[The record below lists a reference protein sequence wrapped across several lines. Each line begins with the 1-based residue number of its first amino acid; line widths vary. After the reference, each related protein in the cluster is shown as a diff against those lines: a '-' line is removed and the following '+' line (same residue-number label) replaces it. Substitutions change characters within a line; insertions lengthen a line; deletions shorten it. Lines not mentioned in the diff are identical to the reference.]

1 VKAIDDLLRERFV
14 VAIGTAFGV
23 ENVVDP
29 LIKTADPRHAD
40 YQSNVAMPLAKRVG
54 GSPREVAAKIVEA
67 LKIDDMC
74 ETPAIAGPGFI
85 NLRLKKAFLGA
96 SLKAAFAEAAR
107 AGVERVAGDDV
118 ETIVLDYSGPNVA
131 KQMHV
136 GHLRS
141 TILGDTVA
149 RVLEFL
155 GHTVVRQ
162 NHIGDFGTQF
172 GMLIHH
178 LRDKGLTQ
186 APLAIE
192 DLDRYYKEATDRF
205 KADPAFAEIAR
216 KTVVELQSGMAE
228 AVALWNKMREVTR
241 AHYTEIYEL
250 LGVTLENRHERGE
263 SFYGTRLPLIVDRV
277 KSTLEFGGAGGQVS
291 AHSGT
296 AADTADDPEGHEP
309 PAEDMA
315 ASQDAQ
321 HRVEEAGAPA
331 VVSKPF
337 AAYSGGAF
345 CVFLPGWLTKDK
357 SPLPMMLQKSDG
369 GYPYSATD
377 LAALYFRVQ
386 EHKVTP
392 EDQKPL
398 ASDWHADRVVYFT
411 DARQSDHF
419 AMLFDAFRAAQWDHN
434 PHRPQLPVLP
444 GVDTPDGAPSAAGGA
459 AAGPARVSLEHAPF
473 GSITGP
479 DGKPFKTRSGDTV
492 KLKDLL
498 LEAIERAGA
507 VQAQRAAELTPEKRA
522 VVNHAVGIG
531 AVKYADLRQDRI
543 TNYVFDWD
551 RMLSLEGNTGPYL
564 QMQYTRVKG
573 IYRKGGVTPAEV
585 LAANPV
591 LVIEHADEAALA
603 KKLLQ
608 FPAVIEMVARDLK
621 PHHLCNYLYELCG
634 AFARFFESC
643 PVLKA
648 PTPELKMSRLLLCH
662 YVAAVLQLGLRDL
675 LGIEVMEEM

>member
-1 VKAIDDLLRERFV
+1 VKSIDDLLRERFML
-14 VAIGTAFGV
+14 AIGTAFGA

-40 YQSNVAMPLAKRVG
+40 YQSNMAMPLAKRVG
-54 GSPREVAAKIVEA
+54 QPPRDVAHKIVEA
-67 LKIDDMC
+67 LRIDDLC
-74 ETPAIAGPGFI
+74 EPPAIAGPGFI
-85 NLRLKKAFLGA
+85 NLRLKKSFLA
-96 SLKAAFAEAAR
+96 SALKDAFADPAR
-107 AGVERVAGDDV
+107 AGVERISGDDV
-118 ETIVLDYSGPNVA
+118 QTIVLDYSGPNVA

-141 TILGDTVA
+141 TILGDAIA

-178 LRDKGLTQ
+178 LREQGLTQ

-192 DLDRYYKEATDRF
+192 DLDRNYKQATDRF

-216 KTVVELQSGMAE
+216 KTVVELQSGAPE
-228 AVALWNKMREVTR
+228 AVALWNKMRDVTR
-241 AHYTEIYEL
+241 AHYTEIYQL
-250 LGVTLENRHERGE
+250 LNVTLDDRHERGE
-263 SFYGTRLPLIVDRV
+263 SFYGARLPRIVDRV
-277 KSTLEFGGAGGQVS
+277 KSTLEFGGEGGPIS

-296 AADTADDPEGHEP
+296 SADTADEPVGHEP
-309 PAEDMA
+309 PADDLP
-315 ASQDAQ
+315 QDAH
-321 HRVEEAGAPA
+321 HRVEESAAAPTP
-331 VVSKPF
+331 VTRPF

-345 CVFLPGWLTKDK
+345 CVFLPGWLTKEK
-357 SPLPMMLQKSDG
+357 LPLPMMLQKSDG

-377 LAALYFRVQ
+377 LAALYFRVR
-386 EHKVTP
+386 EHKETP
-392 EDQKPL
+392 ADRKPL
-398 ASDWHADRVVYFT
+398 AQDWHADRVVYFT

-434 PHRPQLPVLP
+434 PHRPQLPVPLA
-444 GVDTPDGAPSAAGGA
+444 VDTPDSAPSFARQTAR
-459 AAGPARVSLEHAPF
+459 GPVRVALEHAPF

-479 DGKPFKTRSGDTV
+479 DGKPFKTRSGDNV
-492 KLKDLL
+492 KLEDLL
-498 LEAIERAGA
+498 REAIERAGA
-507 VQAQRAAELTPEKRA
+507 VQAQRAAELTAAQRSA
-522 VVNHAVGIG
+522 VNRSVGIG

-573 IYRKGGVTPAEV
+573 IYRKGNITAEQV
-585 LAANPV
+585 LAANPA
-591 LVIEHADEAALA
+591 LVIDHADEAALA

-608 FPAVIEMVARDLK
+608 FPSVIEVVARDLK

-634 AFARFFESC
+634 TFARFFESC

-648 PTPELKMSRLLLCH
+648 PSEEMKMSRLLLCH
-662 YVAAVLQLGLRDL
+662 YVASVLQLGLRDL
-675 LGIEVMEEM
+675 LGIDVMEEM

>member
-1 VKAIDDLLRERFV
+1 MPSIDDLLRERFLL
-14 VAIGTAFGV
+14 ALATAFGA
-23 ENVVDP
+23 ENALDP

-40 YQSNVAMPLAKRVG
+40 YQSNVAMSLAKRLG
-54 GSPREVAAKIVEA
+54 QPPREVATKILAA
-67 LKIDDMC
+67 LAIDDLC
-74 ETPAIAGPGFI
+74 EPPSIAGPGFI
-85 NLRLKKAFLGA
+85 NLRLKKSFLA
-96 SLKAAFAEAAR
+96 SALKTAFAEPAR
-107 AGVERVAGDDV
+107 AGVPRVTGTARQ
-118 ETIVLDYSGPNVA
+118 TIVLDYSGPNVA

-141 TILGDTVA
+141 TILGDAIA
-149 RVLEFL
+149 RTLDFL
-155 GHTVVRQ
+155 GHTVIRQ

-178 LRDKGLTQ
+178 LRDQSLTT

-192 DLDRYYKEATDRF
+192 DLDRHYQAATARF
-205 KADPAFAEIAR
+205 KTDPAFAIIAR
-216 KTVVELQSGMAE
+216 QTVVELQSGSPA

-241 AHYTEIYEL
+241 HHYTEIYQL
-250 LGVTLENRHERGE
+250 LNVTLTDDHERGE
-263 SFYGTRLPLIVDRV
+263 SFYGTRLPLIIDRV
-277 KSTLEFGGAGGQVS
+277 KSTLGGEGGTVS
-291 AHSGT
+291 AHAGT
-296 AADTADDPEGHEP
+296 SADTNNDPLGHEAPARADDLP
-309 PAEDMA
+309 DT
-315 ASQDAQ
+315 QDAT
-321 HRVEEAGAPA
+321 HRLEESAAAPA
-331 VVSKPF
+331 PVTKPF

-345 CVFLPGWLTKDK
+345 CIFLPGWLDRDK

-386 EHKVTP
+386 EHKESP
-392 EDQKPL
+392 ADQKPL
-398 ASDWHADRVVYFT
+398 AQDWHADRVVYFT

-434 PHRPQLPVLP
+434 PHRTTPPTFDPEQGPTDLPP
-444 GVDTPDGAPSAAGGA
+444 P
-459 AAGPARVSLEHAPF
+459 RVTLEHAPF

-498 LEAIERAGA
+498 LEAIERAGNVRA
-507 VQAQRAAELTPEKRA
+507 ERAAELSPEKRA
-522 VVNHAVGIG
+522 AVNHAVGIG

-543 TNYVFDWD
+543 TNYIFDWD

-564 QMQYTRVKG
+564 QMQYTRVQG
-573 IYRKGGVTPAEV
+573 IYRKGNITPAQV
-585 LAANPV
+585 LAANPALLIDHV
-591 LVIEHADEAALA
+591 DEAALA

-608 FPAVIEMVARDLK
+608 FPAVIDAVARDLK

-634 AFARFFESC
+634 TFARLFESC

-648 PTPELKMSRLLLCH
+648 PTEERKMSRLLLCH
-662 YVAAVLQLGLRDL
+662 YTATVLRIGLKDL
-675 LGIEVMEEM
+675 LGIEVLEEM